1 MRRVTFLEMYQ
12 WFATTLVYYG
22 LSFGAGNLAGSILM
36 NNFYNGLLEFTSYLI
51 LPYLIDWKRIG
62 RKYGTVVTMSIGAI
76 GCIGAGIFV
85 IEFKIYQKKLISRL
99 VLSEFFENY
108 LWLFESMKKS

>member
-76 GCIGAGIFV
+76 GCIGAGVKPSMIQGRRSG
-85 IEFKIYQKKLISRL
+85 K
-99 VLSEFFENY
+99 
-108 LWLFESMKKS
+108 FESRQENSALH